1 MFGAV
6 KVSPYPVRGRPFA
19 IDYWG
24 DQMKLLIAVIVAAGV
39 FAGASARAGDAENQL
54 HLSQAID
61 EALKNNPEIHVLQNK
76 LQSARARGNQSTYLE
91 DPELNLEAWGIPL
104 NQPTSIRSSNPI
116 VLGLRQKVPFF
127 GKRALKSE
135 IAGSEVR
142 MAEEELRA
150 KQVEIVAKVK
160 NAYADY
166 FLAGKSIEIAQAH
179 LELIRQV
186 SLTAENQYKVGKAPQ
201 QDVIKAL
208 LEQTDLLNRLNMAE
222 RELETTKARLN
233 ALLNRHPDAQ
243 LGLPAE
249 LTLVPLR
256 LSFTDL
262 ERLALENS
270 PELEGMEQNVR
281 RSEKV
286 IELAQRNQK
295 YPDFMLGLE
304 YWVAPDQKQK
314 HMYTPMVSLTI
325 PFSPWTKGK
334 HDYEVEEAMAERQAT
349 KSQHDAMKNA
359 ALLAVREMFSRAR
372 AAEKSVAFYQDG
384 LLPQAQQSFE
394 ATVAAYQTGQVNF
407 ATMLEAQ
414 RTIRETRLGY
424 YKALVEHQQSIVDIE
439 KAVGVTLPRQ
449 VKN

>member
-1 MFGAV
+1 
-6 KVSPYPVRGRPFA
+6 
-19 IDYWG
+19 
-24 DQMKLLIAVIVAAGV
+24 MKLLITVVIVAAVV
-39 FAGASARAGDAENQL
+39 FAGASARAGDAENEL
-54 HLSQAID
+54 RLSLAID
-61 EALKNNPEIHVLQNK
+61 EALENNPEIRVLQNK

-104 NQPTSIRSSNPI
+104 NQPASIRSSNPI
-116 VLGLRQKVPFF
+116 VFGLRQKVPFF
-127 GKRALKSE
+127 GKRALKSA

-142 MAEEELRA
+142 MAEEDLRA
-150 KQVEIVAKVK
+150 KQVEVVAKVK
-160 NAYADY
+160 NAYTDY
-166 FLAGKSIEIAQAH
+166 FLAGKSIEIAKGH

-186 SLTAENQYKVGKAPQ
+186 SLTAENLYKVGKAPQ

-233 ALLNRHPDAQ
+233 TLLNRRPGAQ
-243 LGLPAE
+243 LGPPAE
-249 LTLVPLR
+249 LSLVPLL
-256 LSFTDL
+256 LSFDDL
-262 ERLALENS
+262 ERLAVENN
-270 PELEGMEQNVR
+270 PELQGMEQNVR

-295 YPDFMLGLE
+295 YPDFMLGLQ

-334 HDYEVEEAMAERQAT
+334 HDYEIEEAIAERQAT

-359 ALLAVREMFSRAR
+359 ASLAVREMFTRAR
-372 AAEKSVAFYQDG
+372 AAEKSISFYQDG

-394 ATVAAYQTGQVNF
+394 ATVTAYQTGQVNF
-407 ATMLEAQ
+407 VTMLDAQ
-414 RTIRETRLGY
+414 RTIREARLGY
-424 YKALVEHQQSIVDIE
+424 YKALVEHEQSIVDIE
-439 KAVGVTLPRQ
+439 KAVGVVLPRP

>member
-1 MFGAV
+1 MRSSIAAV
-6 KVSPYPVRGRPFA
+6 
-19 IDYWG
+19 
-24 DQMKLLIAVIVAAGV
+24 LVALSV
-39 FAGASARAGDAENQL
+39 FAGATVRAGEAENKL
-54 HLSQAID
+54 LLPQAVE

-104 NQPTSIRSSNPI
+104 NQPASIRSSNPI

-150 KQVEIVAKVK
+150 KQVEVVAKVK

-166 FLAGKSIEIAQAH
+166 FLAGKSIEIAKGH
-179 LELIRQV
+179 LDLIRQV
-186 SLTAENQYKVGKAPQ
+186 SLTAENLYKVGKAPQ

-233 ALLNRHPDAQ
+233 TLLNRHPGTQ
-243 LGLPAE
+243 LGPPAE
-249 LTLVPLR
+249 ASLIRLL
-256 LSFTDL
+256 LSFDDL
-262 ERLALENS
+262 ERLAVENN
-270 PELEGMEQNVR
+270 PELQGMEQNVR

-295 YPDFMLGLE
+295 YPDFMLGLQ

-349 KSQHDAMKNA
+349 KSQHEAMKNG
-359 ALLAVREMFSRAR
+359 ALLAVREMFTRAR
-372 AAEKSVAFYQDG
+372 AAEKSVSFYQDG
-384 LLPQAQQSFE
+384 LLPQAQQAFE

-424 YKALVEHQQSIVDIE
+424 YKALVEHEQSVVDIE
-439 KAVGVTLPRQ
+439 KAVGATLPRE

>member
-1 MFGAV
+1 VYLLALCEEPWLFAV
-6 KVSPYPVRGRPFA
+6 GIIKGNPMRSLLLSVFTGLIVFVA
-19 IDYWG
+19 IEVLASDVEN
-24 DQMKLLIAVIVAAGV
+24 QNKLL
-39 FAGASARAGDAENQL
+39 
-54 HLSQAID
+54 LSQAID

-76 LQSARARGNQSTYLE
+76 VESARARGNQSTYLE

-104 NQPTSIRSSNPI
+104 NQPVKFRSANPI

-127 GKRALKSE
+127 GKRALKGE

-142 MAEEELRA
+142 MAEEDLRA
-150 KQVEIVAKVK
+150 KQVEVVAKVK
-160 NAYADY
+160 NVYADY
-166 FLAGKSIEIAQAH
+166 FLAEKSTEIAKAH

-186 SLTAENQYKVGKAPQ
+186 SLTAENLYKVGKAPQ

-222 RELETTKARLN
+222 RELETTKARMN
-233 ALLNRHPDAQ
+233 TLLNRHPDAQ
-243 LGLPAE
+243 LGLPEE
-249 LTLVPLR
+249 LSLVQLR
-256 LSFTDL
+256 LSFNDL
-262 ERLALENS
+262 ERLALDNN

-394 ATVAAYQTGQVNF
+394 AAVAAYQTGQVNF

-414 RTIRETRLGY
+414 RTIREARLGY
-424 YKALVEHQQSIVDIE
+424 YKALVEHEQSIVDIE
-439 KAVGVTLPRQ
+439 KAVGLRFPRQ
-449 VKN
+449 VNN

>member
-1 MFGAV
+1 MRL
-6 KVSPYPVRGRPFA
+6 S
-19 IDYWG
+19 
-24 DQMKLLIAVIVAAGV
+24 IVVVLVTLSV
-39 FAGASARAGDAENQL
+39 FAGAMARPGEAQNKL
-54 HLSQAID
+54 LLSQSID

-91 DPELNLEAWGIPL
+91 DPELNIEAWGIPL
-104 NQPTSIRSSNPI
+104 NQPASVRSANPI
-116 VLGLRQKVPFF
+116 IFGLRQKLPFF

-150 KQVEIVAKVK
+150 KQVEVVAKVK

-166 FLAGKSIEIAQAH
+166 FLAGKSIEIAKGH

-186 SLTAENQYKVGKAPQ
+186 SLTAENLYKVGKAPQ

-233 ALLNRHPDAQ
+233 TLLNRHPGAQ
-243 LGLPAE
+243 LGPPAE
-249 LTLVPLR
+249 LSLVRLL
-256 LSFTDL
+256 LSFDDL
-262 ERLALENS
+262 ERLALENN
-270 PELEGMEQNVR
+270 PELEGIEQNVR

-295 YPDFMLGLE
+295 YPDFMLGLQ

-349 KSQHDAMKNA
+349 KSQHEAMKNA
-359 ALLAVREMFSRAR
+359 ALLAVREMFTRAR
-372 AAEKSVAFYQDG
+372 AAEKSVSFYQDG
-384 LLPQAQQSFE
+384 LLPQAQQAFE

-407 ATMLEAQ
+407 VTMLDAQ
-414 RTIRETRLGY
+414 RTIREARLGY
-424 YKALVEHQQSIVDIE
+424 YKALVEHEQSIVDIE
-439 KAVGVTLPRQ
+439 KAVGVTLPRP

>member
-1 MFGAV
+1 
-6 KVSPYPVRGRPFA
+6 
-19 IDYWG
+19 
-24 DQMKLLIAVIVAAGV
+24 MKLLIAVIVVAAGV
-39 FAGASARAGDAENQL
+39 FAAASARAGEAENEL
-54 HLSQAID
+54 RLSLAID
-61 EALKNNPEIHVLQNK
+61 EALKNNPEIQVLRNK

-104 NQPTSIRSSNPI
+104 NQPASIRSANPI

-150 KQVEIVAKVK
+150 KQVEVVAKVK

-166 FLAGKSIEIAQAH
+166 FLAGKSIEIAKGH

-186 SLTAENQYKVGKAPQ
+186 SLTAENLYKVGKAPQ

-233 ALLNRHPDAQ
+233 TLLNRHPGAQ
-243 LGLPAE
+243 LGPPAE
-249 LTLVPLR
+249 LSLVRLL
-256 LSFTDL
+256 LSFDDL
-262 ERLALENS
+262 ERVAIENN
-270 PELEGMEQNVR
+270 PELQGMEQNVR

-295 YPDFMLGLE
+295 YPDFMLGLQ

-349 KSQHDAMKNA
+349 KSQHEAMKNA
-359 ALLAVREMFSRAR
+359 ALLAVREMFTRAR
-372 AAEKSVAFYQDG
+372 AAEKSVSFYQDG
-384 LLPQAQQSFE
+384 LLPQAQQAFE

-407 ATMLEAQ
+407 VTMLDAQ
-414 RTIRETRLGY
+414 RTIREARLGY
-424 YKALVEHQQSIVDIE
+424 YKALVEHEQSIVDIE
-439 KAVGVTLPRQ
+439 KAVGVTLPRP

>member
-1 MFGAV
+1 
-6 KVSPYPVRGRPFA
+6 
-19 IDYWG
+19 
-24 DQMKLLIAVIVAAGV
+24 MKLQIAVAVVALGI
-39 FAGASARAGDAENQL
+39 FAGPTIRAGEAENEL
-54 HLSQAID
+54 RLSQAID
-61 EALKNNPEIHVLQNK
+61 EALKNNPAIHVLQNK

-104 NQPTSIRSSNPI
+104 NQPASIRSSNPI

-142 MAEEELRA
+142 MAEEDLRE
-150 KQVEIVAKVK
+150 KQVEVVAKVK

-166 FLAGKSIEIAQAH
+166 FMAEKSIDIAKGH

-222 RELETTKARLN
+222 RELETTQARLT
-233 ALLNRHPDAQ
+233 LLNRRPGAQ
-243 LGLPAE
+243 LDPPAE
-249 LTLVPLR
+249 LSLVPLL
-256 LSFTDL
+256 LSFDDL
-262 ERLALENS
+262 ERLAIENN
-270 PELEGMEQNVR
+270 PELLGMEQNVR

-295 YPDFMLGLE
+295 YPDFMLGLQ

-334 HDYEVEEAMAERQAT
+334 HEYEVEEALAERQAA

-359 ALLAVREMFSRAR
+359 ALLAVREMFTRAR
-372 AAEKSVAFYQDG
+372 AAAKSISFYQDG

-407 ATMLEAQ
+407 VTMLDAQ
-414 RTIRETRLGY
+414 RSIREARLGY
-424 YKALVEHQQSIVDIE
+424 YKALVEHEQSIVDIE
-439 KAVGVTLPRQ
+439 KTVGVTLPRQ

>member
-1 MFGAV
+1 
-6 KVSPYPVRGRPFA
+6 
-19 IDYWG
+19 
-24 DQMKLLIAVIVAAGV
+24 MKLLIAVIFVAGGLV
-39 FAGASARAGDAENQL
+39 AGASARAGDAEKEL
-54 HLSQAID
+54 RLSLAID
-61 EALKNNPEIHVLQNK
+61 EALKNNPEIQVLQNK

-142 MAEEELRA
+142 MAEEDLRA
-150 KQVEIVAKVK
+150 KQVEVVAKVK

-166 FLAGKSIEIAQAH
+166 FLAGKSIEIAKAH

-186 SLTAENQYKVGKAPQ
+186 SLTAENLYKVGKAPQ

-233 ALLNRHPDAQ
+233 TLLNRHPDAQ
-243 LGLPAE
+243 LGFSAE
-249 LTLVPLR
+249 LTLAPLR

-262 ERLALENS
+262 ERLTLDNN

-295 YPDFMLGLE
+295 YPDFMLGLQ

-394 ATVAAYQTGQVNF
+394 AAVAAYQTGQVNF
-407 ATMLEAQ
+407 VTMLDAQ
-414 RTIRETRLGY
+414 RTIREARLGY
-424 YKALVEHQQSIVDIE
+424 YKALVEHEQSIVDIE

-449 VKN
+449 VNN

>member
-1 MFGAV
+1 
-6 KVSPYPVRGRPFA
+6 
-19 IDYWG
+19 
-24 DQMKLLIAVIVAAGV
+24 MKLQIAVAVVALGI
-39 FAGASARAGDAENQL
+39 FAGPTIRAGEAQNEL
-54 HLSQAID
+54 RLSQAID

-76 LQSARARGNQSTYLE
+76 LQSARARGNQSTFLE

-104 NQPTSIRSSNPI
+104 NQPASIRSSNPI
-116 VLGLRQKVPFF
+116 VFGLRQKVPFF

-142 MAEEELRA
+142 IAEEDLRA
-150 KQVEIVAKVK
+150 KQVEVVAKVK

-166 FLAGKSIEIAQAH
+166 FMAEKSIDIAKGH

-186 SLTAENQYKVGKAPQ
+186 SLTAENQYKVGRAPQ

-208 LEQTDLLNRLNMAE
+208 LEQTDLLNKLNMAE
-222 RELETTKARLN
+222 RELETTQARLN
-233 ALLNRHPDAQ
+233 TLLNRRPGAQ
-243 LGLPAE
+243 LGPPAE
-249 LTLVPLR
+249 LSPVPVL
-256 LSFTDL
+256 LSFDNL
-262 ERLALENS
+262 ERLAIENN
-270 PELEGMEQNVR
+270 PELLGMEQNVR

-295 YPDFMLGLE
+295 YPDFMLGLQ

-334 HDYEVEEAMAERQAT
+334 HEYEVEEALAERQAA

-359 ALLAVREMFSRAR
+359 ALLAVREMFTRAR
-372 AAEKSVAFYQDG
+372 AAAKSISFYQDG

-407 ATMLEAQ
+407 VTMLDAQ
-414 RTIRETRLGY
+414 RSIREARLGY
-424 YKALVEHQQSIVDIE
+424 YKALVEHEQSIVDIE
-439 KAVGVTLPRQ
+439 KTVGVTLPRQ

>member
-1 MFGAV
+1 MSAE
-6 KVSPYPVRGRPFA
+6 VRA
-19 IDYWG
+19 T
-24 DQMKLLIAVIVAAGV
+24 AAEKELG
-39 FAGASARAGDAENQL
+39 
-54 HLSQAID
+54 LSQAID

-76 LQSARARGNQSTYLE
+76 LQSARARGNQSTYLD
-91 DPELNLEAWGIPL
+91 DPELNIEAWGIPL

-142 MAEEELRA
+142 MAEEDLRA
-150 KQVEIVAKVK
+150 KQVEVVAKVK
-160 NAYADY
+160 NTYADY
-166 FLAGKSIEIAQAH
+166 FMAEKSIEIAKAH

-186 SLTAENQYKVGKAPQ
+186 SLTAENLYKVGKAPQ

-222 RELETTKARLN
+222 REMETTKARLN
-233 ALLNRHPDAQ
+233 TLLNRHPGAE
-243 LGLPAE
+243 LGPPAE
-249 LTLVPLR
+249 LSLVPLR
-256 LSFTDL
+256 ISFDDL
-262 ERLALENS
+262 ERLALKKN
-270 PELEGMEQNVR
+270 PELQAMEQNVR

-314 HMYTPMVSLTI
+314 HMYTPMMSLTI

-334 HDYEVEEAMAERQAT
+334 HDYEVEEAMAERRAT

-359 ALLAVREMFSRAR
+359 ALLAVREMFTKAR
-372 AAEKSVAFYQDG
+372 AAQKSVAFYQDG

-394 ATVAAYQTGQVNF
+394 AAVAAYQTGQVNF
-407 ATMLEAQ
+407 VTMLDAQ
-414 RTIRETRLGY
+414 RTIREARLGY
-424 YKALVEHQQSIVDIE
+424 YKALVEHEQSIVDIE
-439 KAVGVTLPRQ
+439 KAVGVPLSRQ